1 MKTFRESAALW
12 RQTQIIPQE
21 GQCSRDKGERAD
33 TQRRRLGHPPS
44 IDVCRPPRKAA
55 LTTLPK
61 EGAGGEAS
69 ARRRGSHKGERY
81 IEEGR
86 EDRRSLAN
94 MPMGSVMRESNQSP
108 SLRSE
113 DVIKLQKSDSFVPKL
128 LVFSIAFGRETKKS
142 QPLGMTAGKTGLAP
156 LLVRSC
162 TSRR

>member
-1 MKTFRESAALW
+1 MGMVMKTFRESAALW
-12 RQTQIIPQE
+12 RQTEIIPQE

-44 IDVCRPPRKAA
+44 IDVCRP
-55 LTTLPK
+55 
-61 EGAGGEAS
+61 
-69 ARRRGSHKGERY
+69 RRGSHKGERY
-81 IEEGR
+81 IEEGG

-94 MPMGSVMRESNQSP
+94 VPMGSATRESNQSP

-113 DVIKLQKSDSFVPKL
+113 DVIKLPKSDSFVPKL
-128 LVFSIAFGRETKKS
+128 LVFSITFGRETKKS
-142 QPLGMTAGKTGLAP
+142 QPLGLAP